1 MPELQ
6 SSGANES
13 DQHSSILAGYL
24 TPRQMATELGI
35 SQRTLERWHQFR
47 HGPPRVILGR
57 TRFYRLESVRAW
69 LVECE
74 QSEPRNFR
82 PRIAKRAKL
91 DSVRHPAAAELPLP
105 IAASGRRPE

>member
-1 MPELQ
+1 MPELESPESKQ
-6 SSGANES
+6 SEPA
-13 DQHSSILAGYL
+13 SSILAGYL
-24 TPRQMATELGI
+24 TPRQMAKELGI

-74 QSEPRNFR
+74 QAEPRNFR
-82 PRIAKRAKL
+82 PRIVKRARL
-91 DSVRHPAAAELPLP
+91 GSVRHPSVAELPLL
-105 IAASGRRPE
+105 IAASERRPE